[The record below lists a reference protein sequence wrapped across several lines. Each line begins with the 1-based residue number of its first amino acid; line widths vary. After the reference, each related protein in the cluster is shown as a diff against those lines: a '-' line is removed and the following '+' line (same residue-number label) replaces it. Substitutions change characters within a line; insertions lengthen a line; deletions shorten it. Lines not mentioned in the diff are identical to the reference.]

1 MTDTQDPAGT
11 KPRRTAPKAKA
22 ETIVQLQ
29 PKPAIGA
36 PASRSTPAS
45 VTALPIS
52 PVPTLNPLELLMT
65 ATQDFTKFFPSYEQV
80 VAFHKGNF
88 EALVQANTLLA
99 KGAQEIS
106 KEFFAHAQAH
116 LQEAATAGQ
125 AVLKA
130 KNLQDAVSLNVETAK
145 AHYETFVAT
154 STKLG
159 ELSVKV
165 ATEALAPVTA
175 RLNVAVETFTKPAV
189 VA

>member
-1 MTDTQDPAGT
+1 MSVVQTS
-11 KPRRTAPKAKA
+11 RRAAPKAKA
-22 ETIVQLQ
+22 ETVVRLQ
-29 PKPAIGA
+29 TKSSKPAAGA
-36 PASRSTPAS
+36 PASRSPS
-45 VTALPIS
+45 VTS
-52 PVPTLNPLELLMT
+52 PTVPTPNSLELIMT
-65 ATQDFTKFFPSYEQV
+65 TAKDFTKFFPAYETV

-106 KEFFAHAQAH
+106 KEFFAQTQAQ
-116 LQEAATAGQ
+116 LQSAATAGQ

-130 KNLQDAVSLNVETAK
+130 KNLQDAVTLNVETAK
-145 AHYETFVAT
+145 AGYETFVAT

-175 RLNVAVETFTKPAV
+175 RLNVAVATFTKA
-189 VA
+189 A

>member
-1 MTDTQDPAGT
+1 MT
-11 KPRRTAPKAKA
+11 TA
-22 ETIVQLQ
+22 
-29 PKPAIGA
+29 
-36 PASRSTPAS
+36 
-45 VTALPIS
+45 
-52 PVPTLNPLELLMT
+52 
-65 ATQDFTKFFPSYEQV
+65 QDFTKFFPNYEAV

-88 EALVQANTLLA
+88 DAFVQANTLLA

-106 KEFFAHAQAH
+106 KEFFAQAQAQ
-116 LQEAATAGQ
+116 LQSAATAGQ

-175 RLNVAVETFTKPAV
+175 RLNVAVATFTKA
-189 VA
+189 A

>member
-1 MTDTQDPAGT
+1 MTDTQDPADR
-11 KPRRTAPKAKA
+11 KPRRTAPKAKP
-22 ETIVQLQ
+22 ETVVQLQ

-45 VTALPIS
+45 VTALPM
-52 PVPTLNPLELLMT
+52 PTLPTANQLELFMT
-65 ATQDFTKFFPSYEQV
+65 TAQDFTKFFPNYEQV

-88 EALVQANTLLA
+88 EAFVQANTLLA

-106 KEFFAHAQAH
+106 KEFFAQAQSH
-116 LQEAATAGQ
+116 LQDAATAGQ

-130 KNLQDAVSLNVETAK
+130 KNLQDAVQLNVATAK
-145 AHYETFVAT
+145 ANYEKLVAT

-165 ATEALAPVTA
+165 ATEAFAPVTA
-175 RLNVAVETFTKPAV
+175 RLNVAVETFTKTA
-189 VA
+189 A